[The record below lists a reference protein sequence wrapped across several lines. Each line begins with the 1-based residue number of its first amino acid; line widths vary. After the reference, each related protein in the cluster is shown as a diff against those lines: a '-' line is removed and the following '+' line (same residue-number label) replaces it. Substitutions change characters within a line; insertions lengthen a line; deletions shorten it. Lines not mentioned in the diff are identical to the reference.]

1 MWTDHTT
8 RPWFTVSFIKCLLNA
23 IYAQGALGS
32 AGINL
37 SPCHYFRVEMMNGS
51 CKHSALK

>member
-1 MWTDHTT
+1 MCSDHTT

-37 SPCHYFRVEMMNGS
+37 SPCYYFRVETMNGS